1 METIEVILV
10 YVAAYASLAI
20 VIGIAVV
27 VAVQAIAEHRR
38 HRIEGRIRQTN
49 SVGARDDDTR
59 SAPRQRHQRRFH
71 AA

>member
-1 METIEVILV
+1 METIEVILI

-27 VAVQAIAEHRR
+27 VAVQAIVDRR
-38 HRIEGRIRQTN
+38 RDRREDGIRRTN
-49 SVGARDDDTR
+49 GVESRDNDTR